1 MTVTTGL
8 IALALLFVAGPYIFL
23 EKRWPRVWRPLPV
36 WAHANVSLA
45 TAAVVLIHLTLSSN
59 KFGLGLSWVAAG
71 LFGLVTVSGL
81 YGLHVASS
89 GVARQR
95 WLRFQRWLAYAFYA
109 AIIFHIVT
117 KTAGFPLVPAVAG
130 GWVMWH
136 WRSLIRQWLIRS
148 RWPYSRE
155 NSVRRPA
162 VAPWRFFAAWQSVAT
177 VAIIG
182 VAAGG
187 FATIAFAGSADRHGA
202 LGYVVEVDGAN
213 FTFEVGDDFYSVTTT
228 DRTEFENFDGQLE
241 SLMGGDMLV
250 KVQWNKIIDGVIIA
264 REVETKEVRSSD
276 S

>member
-8 IALALLFVAGPYIFL
+8 IVLALLFVAGPYIFL

-45 TAAVVLIHLTLSSN
+45 TAAVVLVHLALSSN
-59 KFGLGLSWVAAG
+59 KFGYGLTWIAAG

-89 GVARQR
+89 GTARQR

-109 AIIFHIVT
+109 AIIFHLVT

-162 VAPWRFFAAWQSVAT
+162 VAPWRFFAAWQAVAT

-182 VAAGG
+182 VAGGG
-187 FATIAFAGSADRHGA
+187 FAAVAFAGSGDSQRA
-202 LGYVVEVDGAN
+202 LGHVVAVDGPN
-213 FTFEVGDDFYSVTTT
+213 FTFEVGDAFYSVMTTE
-228 DRTEFENFDGQLE
+228 RTKFENIGGGLE
-241 SLMGGDMLV
+241 SLIDADVLV
-250 KVQWNKIIDGVIIA
+250 KVQWNKVVDGVILA
-264 REVETKEVRSSD
+264 REVETKRPRQSD

>member
-187 FATIAFAGSADRHGA
+187 FATIAFAGSADRNGA

-228 DRTEFENFDGQLE
+228 DRTEFENFDGRLE